1 MDIYSQLDL
10 GQEKLG
16 IGSVYKQSEC
26 ALIVLSEEDGEG
38 LYGLYSNIY
47 EIIKNYTKVVLV
59 NTTREQLWSRLIYS
73 LMIDAGQYNIY
84 ETDKENIDSE
94 YLSFVETYDNQLMD
108 IKNYLGNSLDEP
120 MSLVAY
126 LNKMVEAMG
135 THDIKAL
142 VNTVQSARTLGK
154 KSVAFIQFIE
164 SFNKDLIKQL
174 NLRDM
179 EIRHN
184 KQEVESLK
192 VEVQKKLEEINK
204 VSGLINEKDNELFL
218 LRKQIADKTSEMD
231 KVNGLLAEGQAKLE
245 TMLQGQENGLD
256 EVKKLMGEVSV
267 LTGELEE
274 KDKALQEI
282 KGILERKEEELIG
295 LQANTERI
303 QELSDLVENYKVR
316 LDELKVQEEET
327 ESLRQLLSDKEGE
340 IDRLSSDLEKY
351 ESLNVDLDNLRN
363 ENEQYKLKIEEMTSE
378 ISELKEKLEETDNRV
393 SDVVSSSLSVE
404 EIEKLQEENK
414 QLMDKCMR
422 YREDIAS
429 LRISNDSFADKL
441 RNKAA
446 GAMEFNPLLL
456 NNNPKIKSR
465 NILYFKE
472 VSYVTYTNTMLV
484 KTLDLLLKKKQK
496 VKMVIFDKPDEFSPC
511 YQGLTIVNGDYGR
524 KKDDVLQKD
533 IVVIM
538 EPNMA
543 ILEDILA
550 EQYTLVLIV
559 DRLKCVKDLVIGNQ
573 VYKFWM
579 VNSSSGIQAIM
590 QMGSISQDISSSSII
605 TRPGVGHDTIGIS
618 KITDYPT
625 FTEQAKSSKWYHL
638 TNVNAKNTDSSNALV
653 IASILGRCG
662 INIRGKR

>member
-1 MDIYSQLDL
+1 MDIYSRLNL
-10 GQEKLG
+10 GQDELG
-16 IGSVYKQSEC
+16 IGSVHKQSEC
-26 ALIVLSEEDGEG
+26 AVVVLSEEDGED
-38 LYGLYSNIY
+38 LYSLYSNLY
-47 EIIKNYTKVVLV
+47 EIIQQYKKVVLI
-59 NTTREQLWSRLIYS
+59 NTNKEQLWSRLIYS
-73 LMIDAGQYNIY
+73 LMLDAGQYNIY
-84 ETDKENIDSE
+84 ETDKDNVDSE
-94 YLSFVETYDNQLMD
+94 YLSFVEGYENHLVD

-126 LNKMVEAMG
+126 LNKIVEAMG
-135 THDIKAL
+135 NQDIKAL
-142 VNTVQSARTLGK
+142 IGTVQSVRTLGK
-154 KSVAFIQFIE
+154 KSVEFIQFIE

-174 NLRDM
+174 NLRDT
-179 EIRHN
+179 EIHHN
-184 KQEVESLK
+184 KQMVEELK
-192 VEVQKKLEEINK
+192 VEVQERLEEINK
-204 VSGLINEKDNELFL
+204 VSGLINEKDNELFN
-218 LRKQIADKTSEMD
+218 LRKQIEEKASEMER
-231 KVNGLLAEGQAKLE
+231 VNGLLVEGQAKLE
-245 TMLQGQENGLD
+245 TILQGQENGLD
-256 EVKKLMGEVSV
+256 EVKQLMEEVRQ

-274 KDKALQEI
+274 KDRALKEI
-282 KGILERKEEELIG
+282 KELLEGKEEELRS
-295 LQANTERI
+295 LQANSERI
-303 QELSDLVENYKVR
+303 QELSELVENYKVR
-316 LDELKVQEEET
+316 LEELKVQEEET
-327 ESLRQLLSDKEGE
+327 ESLRQLLNDKEGE

-378 ISELKEKLEETDNRV
+378 ISELKEKLEETDSKV
-393 SDVVSSSLSVE
+393 GEVVEGSLTVE
-404 EIEKLQEENK
+404 EVEKLQEDNK
-414 QLMDKCMR
+414 QLLSKCAR
-422 YREDIAS
+422 YKVDIAS
-429 LRISNDSFADKL
+429 LKASNDSFLDKL

-484 KTLDLLLKKKQK
+484 KTLDLLLKKKQR

-524 KKDDVLQKD
+524 KKEDVLQKD

-543 ILEDILA
+543 ILEDILS